1 MVVVGGLFTQSRR
14 RHQPAEAG
22 FRAPAIA
29 TGCCKTD
36 CGTCRNFPHALGG
49 LLQDTV
55 RYLPRFFDAYFVAR
69 SNAEL
74 VRFFGDPICCETKRG
89 TCYDTGSPLLDL
101 VR

>member
-1 MVVVGGLFTQSRR
+1 MVVAGGSFTQSRR
-14 RHQPAEAG
+14 RHEPAEAR
-22 FRAPAIA
+22 FWALAMA
-29 TGCCKTD
+29 TGCKTD

-55 RYLPRFFDAYFVAR
+55 RNLSRFFDAYLVAR

-89 TCYDTGSPLLDL
+89 ACYDAGNSLLGM